1 VTTHINKNKKDKEYI
16 IDYLQELSTFG
27 EYESFTGNGTVLK
40 LRGVI
45 SGAYYSLNY
54 AEVKRENHRIA
65 LIIE

>member
-1 VTTHINKNKKDKEYI
+1 
-16 IDYLQELSTFG
+16 LSTFG
-27 EYESFTGNGTVLK
+27 EYESFTGNGTALK

-65 LIIE
+65 QIIE